1 MYKFLNDFRD
11 FFFLL
16 PSPPKN
22 KVILVVKP
30 GENDLNQD

>member
-11 FFFLL
+11 FFLL